1 MKRISVVRKGV
12 ALGWTGVAKVRVSR
26 CGSVL
31 PVGGAQPT
39 SGSELSTLRTSNPG
53 CEPLALSRETGRLA
67 LRSTFPAGKE
77 ETEVVMQLSRKFPW
91 SPLSRPKPSLPFDFS
106 LGENTTR
113 IPRIGGPPTG
123 SLVRML

>member
-1 MKRISVVRKGV
+1 MTVVNV
-12 ALGWTGVAKVRVSR
+12 
-26 CGSVL
+26 
-31 PVGGAQPT
+31 PVGDGT
-39 SGSELSTLRTSNPG
+39 RVYVNFSLSLEDGSEVDSNFG